1 MAGQSSR
8 THLPGVY
15 ALELVDL
22 VERWGVTAEELL
34 EGSSVT
40 LKQLEDPT
48 TRVSLETCG
57 ALTTRAEALT
67 GEPGLAVYFGLR
79 MRLPSHGFLGF
90 AAMTAGTLGEAARLA
105 ARFSRIRTDA
115 IAIEIGED
123 GDHATFTLEDQIED
137 PSLRQFVLIAVMIGV
152 AQLAYSLTGQKVDG
166 RAECTFEAPPGF
178 ERFVGVLQGTV
189 VFGQSKN
196 RLLAHRSVLD
206 LPIVGRDP
214 VAMRLAAQQCERE
227 LAALD
232 ESAGFAGR
240 VRDVLGK
247 ERAPTKDRRPLD
259 VDRAPEEDMSLER
272 VAKSLGMSTRTL
284 KRKLAA
290 EGTSFSDIVDERR
303 RERALELCADK
314 SRGVEEIAA
323 MLGYSDVANFVR
335 AFRRWTG
342 MTPAAFRRR

>member
-1 MAGQSSR
+1 MAGQSQR

-57 ALTTRAEALT
+57 ALTARAETLT

-123 GDHATFTLEDQIED
+123 DEHATFTVEDRIED
-137 PSLRQFVLIAVMIGV
+137 PALRQFVVIAVMIGV
-152 AQLAYSLTGQKVDG
+152 AQLAFSLTGQRVEG
-166 RAECTFEAPPGF
+166 RAECTFPAPPKF
-178 ERFVGVLQGTV
+178 ERFVPVLQGTV
-189 VFGQSKN
+189 VFDRPAN
-196 RLLAHRSVLD
+196 RLLARRAVLD

-232 ESAGFAGR
+232 ESAGSAGR
-240 VRDVLGK
+240 VREVLEKEDV
-247 ERAPTKDRRPLD
+247 PLD
-259 VDRAPEEDMSLER
+259 R

-303 RERALELCADK
+303 RERAIELCADK
-314 SRGVEEIAA
+314 SRGVEDIAVA
-323 MLGYSDVANFVR
+323 LGYSDVANFVR

>member
-1 MAGQSSR
+1 MAGQNSR
-8 THLPGVY
+8 TYLPGVY

-34 EGSSVT
+34 EGSNVT

-57 ALTTRAEALT
+57 ALTKRAEALT

-123 GDHATFTLEDQIED
+123 GERATFTLEDQIED
-137 PSLRQFVLIAVMIGV
+137 PALRQFVLIAVMIGV

-189 VFGQSKN
+189 VFGQAKN

-232 ESAGFAGR
+232 ENAGFAGR
-240 VRDVLGK
+240 VREVLGKDRAGGK
-247 ERAPTKDRRPLD
+247 ERAP
-259 VDRAPEEDMSLER
+259 EEDVSLER

-314 SRGVEEIAA
+314 KRGVEEIAA